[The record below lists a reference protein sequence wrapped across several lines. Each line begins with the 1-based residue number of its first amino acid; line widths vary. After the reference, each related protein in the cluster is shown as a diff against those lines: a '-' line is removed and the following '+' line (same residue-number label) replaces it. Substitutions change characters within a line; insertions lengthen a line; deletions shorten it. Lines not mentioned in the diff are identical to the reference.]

1 MVSPQI
7 IKQIT
12 RSGTVFARG
21 GIEAN
26 TGFWIK
32 TMIHGGKTIQNN
44 ALAALV
50 QRAGADTTAA
60 IRTASLKTGV
70 DFAYMMEKAAAESS
84 FDSTA
89 KARTSSATGLYQ
101 FIESTWLQMVQRYGD
116 RHGLGALADRID
128 ERGRVADPALR
139 REILDL
145 RNDPD
150 IAALMAGEF
159 AAENKRSLIRAGI
172 PENEIEATE
181 LYLAHFLGAGA
192 AGEFLKS
199 MRENPLT
206 AAADLFPRAAKANH
220 NVFYKPGTQEA
231 RSLADIHAFFKN
243 KFRASEGANGNSNMT
258 GAMMTAGITPPPLPA
273 ARMAA
278 TQKPTPVQVAAPRL
292 SPELMAYLNGTQQAR
307 IDMPTPYHMMQ
318 EDALRTLAARQYQ
331 NQISAQNRLIPLTR
345 TIMAPTMMLAQ
356 ATR

>member
-1 MVSPQI
+1 
-7 IKQIT
+7 
-12 RSGTVFARG
+12 
-21 GIEAN
+21 
-26 TGFWIK
+26 
-32 TMIHGGKTIQNN
+32 MIHGGKAIQNN

-60 IRTASLKTGV
+60 IRTASLKTGA

-116 RHGLGALADRID
+116 RHGLGDVAAKID

-139 REILDL
+139 REILEL

-172 PENEIEATE
+172 PENEIQATE

-192 AGEFLKS
+192 ASEFLKS
-199 MRENPLT
+199 MRDNPLT
-206 AAADLFPRAAKANH
+206 AAADLFPRAAKANR

-231 RSLADIHAFFKN
+231 RSLAEIHAFFN
-243 KFRASEGANGNSNMT
+243 AKFRASESKGSA
-258 GAMMTAGITPPPLPA
+258 GAMMTAAVTPPPLPA
-273 ARMAA
+273 APIAEN
-278 TQKPTPVQVAAPRL
+278 TTPQNPTPIQVAPRL
-292 SPELMAYLNGTQQAR
+292 SPEMMAYLNGTRQAR
-307 IDMPTPYHMMQ
+307 IDMPTPYQMMQ
-318 EDALRTLAARQYQ
+318 EDALRVLAARQYQ
-331 NQISAQNRLIPLTR
+331 NQITAQNRLIPLNNTTAR
-345 TIMAPTMMLAQ
+345 TVMAPTLILTQ